1 MDSDRLSALPQA
13 FLHRMK
19 DMLGDDFEPFLA
31 AYEQP
36 RTYGPVSY
44 THLDVYKRQVTTMS
58 ISPAP
63 QSAFSF

>member
-1 MDSDRLSALPQA
+1 MDSDKLSALPQA

-36 RTYGPVSY
+36 RTYGLRVN
-44 THLDVYKRQVTTMS
+44 TAK
-58 ISPAP
+58 ISCEE
-63 QSAFSF
+63 F

>member
-36 RTYGPVSY
+36 RTYGLRVNTRQRFPVRNLNRSCP
-44 THLDVYKRQVTTMS
+44 LK
-58 ISPAP
+58 
-63 QSAFSF
+63 